1 LELIQLEL
9 TVQETVP
16 ENSLNVINLM
26 LNSSIMAKSV
36 LLLLLLFSV
45 VSWAIIL
52 QKYFFFKNAKNED
65 MRFLAYFSKASN
77 LLNIYDYARE
87 LEFSTVARVFLVG
100 YRELYIF
107 QEMAQEKNPK
117 RAPLDDEKIVSAKDI
132 KGITLALNKAINA
145 EISRLSRRLDF
156 LATTGSTAPFIGLF
170 GTVWGIMTSFSA
182 IGFQGSASIGGVAP
196 GIAEALIATAAGLIA
211 AIPAVI
217 FYNYLSDKIR
227 MFTSD
232 LDDFFHDFIYLLE
245 KNYAKDASSMQFNDL
260 DL

>member
-1 LELIQLEL
+1 M
-9 TVQETVP
+9 
-16 ENSLNVINLM
+16 S
-26 LNSSIMAKSV
+26 
-36 LLLLLLFSV
+36 
-45 VSWAIIL
+45 
-52 QKYFFFKNAKNED
+52 
-65 MRFLAYFSKASN
+65 
-77 LLNIYDYARE
+77 IYDYARE

-100 YRELYIF
+100 YRELYIQ
-107 QEMAQEKNPK
+107 QETAQEKKPK
-117 RAPLDDEKIVSAKDI
+117 RTRLDDEKNVSVKDI

-196 GIAEALIATAAGLIA
+196 GIAEALIATAAGLVA
-211 AIPAVI
+211 AIPAVV

-232 LDDFFHDFIYLLE
+232 LDDFSHDFVYLLE
-245 KNYAKDASSMQFNDL
+245 KNYAKDNSLTQFNDL
-260 DL
+260 DLI

>member
-1 LELIQLEL
+1 M
-9 TVQETVP
+9 QETVP

-52 QKYFFFKNAKNED
+52 QKYF
-65 MRFLAYFSKASN
+65 SKSRN
-77 LLNIYDYARE
+77 LINIYDYARE

-100 YRELYIF
+100 YRELYIY
-107 QEMAQEKNPK
+107 QEMAQEKNLK
-117 RAPLDDEKIVSAKDI
+117 RAPLDDAKIVSVKDI

-232 LDDFFHDFIYLLE
+232 LDDFSHDFVYLLE
-245 KNYAKDASSMQFNDL
+245 KNYAKDNSSTQFNDL
-260 DL
+260 DLI

>member
-1 LELIQLEL
+1 M
-9 TVQETVP
+9 QEIVS
-16 ENSLNVINLM
+16 ENTLSVANLM
-26 LNSSIMAKSV
+26 LNSSVMIKGV

-65 MRFLAYFSKASN
+65 RRFLAYFSKASN
-77 LLNIYDYARE
+77 FFNIHDYARE
-87 LEFSTVARVFLVG
+87 LKYSTVARIFLVG
-100 YRELYIF
+100 YRELYVF
-107 QEMAQEKNPK
+107 QEMAQSKKTKSSFSENEKF
-117 RAPLDDEKIVSAKDI
+117 VSARDI
-132 KGITLALNKAINA
+132 KGISLAVNKAINA

-156 LATTGSTAPFIGLF
+156 LATTGSTTPFIGLF

-196 GIAEALIATAAGLIA
+196 GIAEALIATAGGLLA

-227 MFTSD
+227 AFTSD
-232 LDDFFHDFIYLLE
+232 MDDFSNDFLYLLE
-245 KNYAKDASSMQFNDL
+245 KNFSKDVSPAQSTDL
-260 DL
+260 DLI